1 MADCE
6 LLSKCLFFNDQL
18 ANMPDMADLMKDKYC
33 RGDNSTCARNKVFSA
48 LGTDKVPRD
57 LYPRDIKKADQII
70 VLKHGRVIEMG
81 NEHQLLHNK
90 GEYYRDED

>member
-33 RGDNSTCARNKVFSA
+33 RGDSSICARYKVFSA
-48 LGTDKVPRD
+48 LGNDRVPNN
-57 LYPRDIKKADQII
+57 LYPKDLKKADQII
-70 VLKHGRVIEMG
+70 TGR
-81 NEHQLLHNK
+81 
-90 GEYYRDED
+90 